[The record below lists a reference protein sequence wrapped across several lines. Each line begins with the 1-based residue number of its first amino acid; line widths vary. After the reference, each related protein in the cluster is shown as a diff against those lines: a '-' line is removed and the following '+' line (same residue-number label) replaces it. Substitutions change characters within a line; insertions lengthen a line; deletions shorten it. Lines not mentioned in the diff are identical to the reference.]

1 MSYNVELSGGAE
13 KQLTALPKEDQVRLR
28 DALLE
33 LAINPRAGDV
43 KKLKGEHTGKYR
55 RRVGSYRIVYEIQDK
70 ILLVFVIWIGQ
81 RGGAY
86 K

>member
-1 MSYNVELSGGAE
+1 M
-13 KQLTALPKEDQVRLR
+13 
-28 DALLE
+28 LLA

-43 KKLKGEHTGKYR
+43 KKRKREHTGKYR

-70 ILLVFVIWIGQ
+70 ILLVSVIWIGQ